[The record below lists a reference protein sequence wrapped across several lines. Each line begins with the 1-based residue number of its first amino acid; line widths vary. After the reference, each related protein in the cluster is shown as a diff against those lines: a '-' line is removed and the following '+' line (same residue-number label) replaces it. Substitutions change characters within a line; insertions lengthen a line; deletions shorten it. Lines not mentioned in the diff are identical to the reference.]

1 MDAEGFIAFLRASN
15 SAWHDSTDF
24 PQWVFRGHRN
34 ASWRLKPT
42 AWRSAGSNP
51 LQNMIAKLTA
61 AELRLKDGRDNPDT
75 LTENLQRALAWTH
88 AEKLVLNEFRR
99 VGWRMGFDVD
109 EPDASY
115 SMNLKYGPS
124 LIDDTRQAP
133 ESESPFWSA
142 NDIGI
147 AQHYGVPTRFLDWTF
162 NPMFAI
168 FFSQDDF
175 GSNLNETDLCV
186 WAMDI
191 NAVESMYHF
200 KGGVGTTLL
209 RPFSPCRRGND
220 FIIAQNGLLL
230 EIQHEWAL
238 DFFEQNGDWP
248 SVEEVVVA
256 LNNEREYCDGDPE
269 SYLYDQDHPML
280 RRIVL
285 PAKEIPHLRVMLD
298 REGIT
303 REKLMPTLENAA
315 KAAVRAISKA

>member
-1 MDAEGFIAFLRASN
+1 MGFPRAQKCELAFKAYGVAICREQS
-15 SAWHDSTDF
+15 
-24 PQWVFRGHRN
+24 
-34 ASWRLKPT
+34 
-42 AWRSAGSNP
+42 

-168 FFSQDDF
+168 FFRRMILDPTSMRLICAS
-175 GSNLNETDLCV
+175 GPWTSMPLNRC
-186 WAMDI
+186 I
-191 NAVESMYHF
+191 
-200 KGGVGTTLL
+200 
-209 RPFSPCRRGND
+209 
-220 FIIAQNGLLL
+220 
-230 EIQHEWAL
+230 
-238 DFFEQNGDWP
+238 
-248 SVEEVVVA
+248 
-256 LNNEREYCDGDPE
+256 
-269 SYLYDQDHPML
+269 
-280 RRIVL
+280 
-285 PAKEIPHLRVMLD
+285 
-298 REGIT
+298 
-303 REKLMPTLENAA
+303 
-315 KAAVRAISKA
+315 ISKAGSARRFCVHFRRADAVTILLLHRMACCLKFSMVGT